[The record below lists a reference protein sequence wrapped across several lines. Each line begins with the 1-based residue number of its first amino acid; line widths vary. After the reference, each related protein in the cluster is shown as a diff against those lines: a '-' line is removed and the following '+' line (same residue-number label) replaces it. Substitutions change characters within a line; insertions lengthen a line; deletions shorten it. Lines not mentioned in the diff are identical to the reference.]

1 MKSENKKTSRKITD
15 FLIYGLISVIS
26 GWTFIL
32 CLYWLLYLN
41 TWTLRIVYIII
52 SILISGF
59 IIWLLFIFLGN
70 DS

>member
-1 MKSENKKTSRKITD
+1 MRSENKKASRKIID
-15 FLIYGLISVIS
+15 FLIYGLISAIS

>member
-1 MKSENKKTSRKITD
+1 MRSENKKASRKIID

-41 TWTLRIVYIII
+41 TWTLRIVHIII
-52 SILISGF
+52 SILIAGF
-59 IIWLLFIFLGN
+59 IIWLLSIFFEN

>member
-1 MKSENKKTSRKITD
+1 MRSENKKTSRKIID

-52 SILISGF
+52 SILIAGF
-59 IIWLLFIFLGN
+59 IIWLLSIFFEK

>member
-1 MKSENKKTSRKITD
+1 MRSENKKASRKIID

-41 TWTLRIVYIII
+41 PWTLRIVYIII
-52 SILISGF
+52 SILIAG
-59 IIWLLFIFLGN
+59 
-70 DS
+70 

>member
-1 MKSENKKTSRKITD
+1 MRSENKKASRKIID
-15 FLIYGLISVIS
+15 FFIYGLISVIS

-52 SILISGF
+52 SILIAGF
-59 IIWLLFIFLGN
+59 IIWLLSIFFEN